1 MRRKTRVDI
10 NPPTTR
16 VIFTRLIILITE
28 TLTVKEALL
37 IRDKER
43 QHRIESVRR
52 EKWKSGKVEKWK
64 SGKVEKWKS
73 GKVEKWKSGKVE
85 KWKSGKVEKWKR
97 WSDSIT

>member
-1 MRRKTRVDI
+1 M
-10 NPPTTR
+10 
-16 VIFTRLIILITE
+16 IFTRLIILITE

-73 GKVEKWKSGKVE
+73 GKDGAIQSHNKNRIFWILKL
-85 KWKSGKVEKWKR
+85 
-97 WSDSIT
+97 INP